1 MPRGPRNFRES
12 DVKRVIRAAEKAGK
26 AVLRVIVRP
35 GEIEVDTG
43 SASTKD
49 AEHSTNF
56 FDGKL
61 GFDDKDTNPK
71 PAPLPK
77 PPR

>member
-1 MPRGPRNFRES
+1 MPRGPRNFREN

-35 GEIEVDTG
+35 GEIEVGTG
-43 SASTKD
+43 SANAKD
-49 AEHSTNF
+49 AEHPTNF
-56 FDGKL
+56 FDDKL
-61 GFDDKDTNPK
+61 GFDDKNTHSE

-77 PPR
+77 PSR